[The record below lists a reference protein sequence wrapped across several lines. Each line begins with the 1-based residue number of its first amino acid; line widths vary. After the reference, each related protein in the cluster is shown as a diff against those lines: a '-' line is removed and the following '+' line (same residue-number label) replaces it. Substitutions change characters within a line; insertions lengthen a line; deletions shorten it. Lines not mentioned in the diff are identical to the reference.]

1 MGVDRTS
8 YLLYGFK
15 FEDKKSMKVINNHY
29 DELMEEPPYENL
41 FNNINSDQTIIFD
54 CMCGDY
60 IYVGVKIFKA
70 DEYDDDVSEEISI
83 NSLVSKSNML
93 LEYMKS
99 WPDYL
104 RKLCKD
110 MEPKLYFFIHA
121 H

>member
-15 FEDKKSMKVINNHY
+15 IEDESKMNVINDHY

-41 FNNINSDQTIIFD
+41 FNNINSEQTIIFD
-54 CMCGDY
+54 SMCGDY
-60 IYVGVKIFKA
+60 IYVGIKIFKA
-70 DEYDDDVSEEISI
+70 DEYDDEVSEEISI

-104 RKLCKD
+104 VDMCKY
-110 MEPKLYFFIHA
+110 MEPKLHFFVHA